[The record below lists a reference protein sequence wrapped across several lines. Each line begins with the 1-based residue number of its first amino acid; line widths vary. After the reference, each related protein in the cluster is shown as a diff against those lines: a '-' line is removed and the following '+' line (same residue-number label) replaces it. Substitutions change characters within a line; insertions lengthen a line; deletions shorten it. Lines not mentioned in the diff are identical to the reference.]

1 MKKISEESLLKLMG
15 GAATG
20 DCDYLQQMADEHEP
34 LEDDKADRA
43 WWDAWAEAFE
53 RCANKSN

>member
-20 DCDYLQQMADEHEP
+20 DDYLQQMADEHEP

>member
-1 MKKISEESLLKLMG
+1 MG

-53 RCANKSN
+53 RCAKKSN